1 MSYTENTKVKQ
12 VLCKIY
18 KTISDHGDNAVSAIY
33 DNLTSYDIRY
43 EPSYVSSSDWKTLKE
58 IDSHEIYEELLSAY
72 FDGAVS
78 YQNEEVKN
86 LLFEVNEV
94 MAGMGYKPVNR
105 IASYLAEE
113 DPSYIT
119 SRYIDKITNCG
130 HYMIVKELISAYVK

>member
-12 VLCKIY
+12 VLCRIY
-18 KTISDHGDNAVSAIY
+18 KTISDHGDNTVSAIY

-43 EPSYVSSSDWKTLKE
+43 EPSYVSSSDWRALKD
-58 IDSHEIYEELLSAY
+58 IDTHEIYEELLNAY

-78 YQNEEVKN
+78 YQNEEVKK

-94 MAGMGYKPVNR
+94 MAKMGYKPINR
-105 IASYLAEE
+105 ITSYLAEE

-119 SRYIDKITNCG
+119 SRYIDKITDCG
-130 HYMIVKELISAYVK
+130 HYTIIKELISAYVK

>member
-12 VLCKIY
+12 VLCRIY
-18 KTISDHGDNAVSAIY
+18 KAISDHGDNAVSAIY
-33 DNLTSYDIRY
+33 DNLTSSDIRY
-43 EPSYVSSSDWKTLKE
+43 EPSYVSSSDWRALKE

-78 YQNEEVKN
+78 YQNEEVRK
-86 LLFEVNEV
+86 LLFEVSEV
-94 MAGMGYKPVNR
+94 MARMGYKPINR

-119 SRYIDKITNCG
+119 SRYIDKITDCG
-130 HYMIVKELISAYVK
+130 HYTIVKELISAYVK